1 MAGTGAR
8 RTTPVDADSG
18 SWMVRILGDLEL
30 VENAKVAPTLTM
42 LAPVLCNRATD
53 RRRLRRWRLCEWR
66 GGRVRPGP
74 GRSALWRGGQRTRQP
89 LVHLVTALQHRVQR

>member
-30 VENAKVAPTLTM
+30 VENA
-42 LAPVLCNRATD
+42 
-53 RRRLRRWRLCEWR
+53 
-66 GGRVRPGP
+66 RVGP
-74 GRSALWRGGQRTRQP
+74 NIDNVGARIVQP
-89 LVHLVTALQHRVQR
+89 CY